1 MCSIAVEALN
11 TRNPKVLKTTLTVLQ
26 QLVQCGPSIGRALVP
41 YYRQILP
48 VFSLFKNKNGK
59 LLLVHFIDWFPAH
72 ALTLTCAVNLGDG
85 IYYAQQKR
93 ENIGDLIEGSF
104 FCNLIIT

>member
-48 VFSLFKNKNGK
+48 VFSLFKNKNGRF
-59 LLLVHFIDWFPAH
+59 LIYIARFPAYSD
-72 ALTLTCAVNLGDG
+72 TL
-85 IYYAQQKR
+85 AQSTWATASTTR
-93 ENIGDLIEGSF
+93 SRSARTLA
-104 FCNLIIT
+104 T